1 MQLPVSLDADD
12 QDFMPNKK
20 PRTLGKGQDEHAR
33 SSHACAMACK
43 VSSLQSTGKENQPP
57 VSHSAESNLQH
68 HQQQGQSLV
77 EETLPLR
84 IPGCSRK
91 SAGSLLVRSFFT
103 KAKHTP
109 TGGNTAAH
117 SSSTK
122 AGSSA
127 QSANHLQQSSQSSTK
142 LEPHQHGTACA
153 AETACASGMACTAG
167 SVLSPLPGNF
177 IVLDASDSEEEASD
191 DGEFADLHTQAVQ
204 SDQAVLAWLHQHG
217 LASYAAAFS
226 QAEVDMNLIPCL
238 TDADLKL
245 MGVSALGP
253 RRKILAA
260 ASKLSV
266 QTDAEEPCEHGARSS
281 SDTAVSKASL
291 NSGPCIALKKKKE
304 TVTVALATVCQN
316 VLDMYAMMSQNP
328 PSLNALS
335 FSLLC
340 LCVNGLTFTLR
351 SLLLI
356 KSHTAVTV
364 PLNNH

>member
-12 QDFMPNKK
+12 QDFMPSKK
-20 PRTLGKGQDEHAR
+20 PRTLGKGQVEHSR
-33 SSHACAMACK
+33 SSDACTMACK
-43 VSSLQSTGKENQPP
+43 PSSLHSIGKENQPP
-57 VSHSAESNLQH
+57 LSHSTESNLQH
-68 HQQQGQSLV
+68 KEQQGQSS

-84 IPGCSRK
+84 VPGSSRK

-103 KAKHTP
+103 KAKHMP
-109 TGGNTAAH
+109 TGGSSETAAH
-117 SSSTK
+117 SSTT

-127 QSANHLQQSSQSSTK
+127 RPPNHQQESSQSSTK
-142 LEPHQHGTACA
+142 LEYHQRNTACAAGTACA
-153 AETACASGMACTAG
+153 PSTACTAG
-167 SVLSPLPGNF
+167 PVPSPLPGNF

-191 DGEFADLHTQAVQ
+191 DGKFADLHTQAVQ

-260 ASKLSV
+260 ASKLSA
-266 QTDAEEPCEHGARSS
+266 QTDAEEPCKHRARSS

-291 NSGPCIALKKKKE
+291 CAGPRLTAYPAQQRRRRRLSQLRLPHCIRMCS
-304 TVTVALATVCQN
+304 TCMQ
-316 VLDMYAMMSQNP
+316 
-328 PSLNALS
+328 
-335 FSLLC
+335 
-340 LCVNGLTFTLR
+340 
-351 SLLLI
+351 
-356 KSHTAVTV
+356 
-364 PLNNH
+364 